1 VSLQNVLEEQIER
14 NRRNIEVYKGRLESL
29 PRGAIKE
36 KKRGNKVYY
45 YLQYRDTETGKVKD
59 KYIKKE
65 DLERIK
71 YGLVKRKRFLET
83 IKSLEDDIKI
93 AERGLR

>member
-1 VSLQNVLEEQIER
+1 M
-14 NRRNIEVYKGRLESL
+14 
-29 PRGAIKE
+29 
-36 KKRGNKVYY
+36 
-45 YLQYRDTETGKVKD
+45 QYRDTETGKVKD